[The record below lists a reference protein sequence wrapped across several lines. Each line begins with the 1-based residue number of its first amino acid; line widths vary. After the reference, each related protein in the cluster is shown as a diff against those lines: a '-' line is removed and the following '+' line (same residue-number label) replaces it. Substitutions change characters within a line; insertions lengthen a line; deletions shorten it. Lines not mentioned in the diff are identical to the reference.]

1 MQVPLQPLTDAEESL
16 LQQLLDQSHSPS
28 LWYARGVFTAIAC
41 EPSLQDV
48 TQWLQFV
55 LGADVVDQAT
65 LRELMGLLL
74 RDRFVVEQCLELG
87 EPLLPDSAPSGSA
100 PSHGLVQ
107 FCKGFVRL
115 SQASEPW
122 PKDAEASALVLPLA
136 VTAGYLKIE
145 SLRAVLPEIGDDAV
159 LWQQTQES
167 ELQSRLL
174 TLYTHF
180 APLRAKRAT
189 VQNAGKVGRNE
200 PCPCGSGRKFKKCC
214 GAA

>member
-1 MQVPLQPLTDAEESL
+1 MQVPLQPLTDAEETL
-16 LQQLLDQSHSPS
+16 LEQLLDESHSAG
-28 LWYARGVFTAIAC
+28 LWYARGVFAAIAC

-48 TQWLQFV
+48 TAWLPLV
-55 LGADVVDQAT
+55 LGQDVVDQQA
-65 LRELMGLLL
+65 LRQLMGLLL

-87 EPLLPDSAPSGSA
+87 EPLVPEPGEDLT
-100 PSHGLVQ
+100 L

-115 SQASEPW
+115 SQASTVW

-136 VTAGYLKIE
+136 VSAGYLRLE
-145 SLRAVLPEIGDDAV
+145 SLRAVLPEIGENAE
-159 LWQQTQES
+159 LWQKTQET
-167 ELQSRLL
+167 ELSARLL

-180 APLRAKRAT
+180 AAERLKQKT
-189 VQNAGKVGRNE
+189 VQNAGKIGRNE